1 MYRKACF
8 YLLVCTL
15 LVALLVPQLAGK
27 GKEKTGT
34 VEDNLYN
41 DTRFGFTI
49 QLPSDWKIG
58 KLKKELNCQ
67 RLVAEKKNPRVPPRL
82 RDDPSWATSPTLMI
96 FADSSDL
103 SPTQFFAFLRSDTTK
118 SEFKKKINSTTVLF
132 DPFSQDE
139 PDILLQ
145 MTAKLGG
152 LPALRMKARRQYE
165 AQGVQLSGRGGITAV
180 RDFVSGYIYVVK
192 GEGWLAYLE
201 LVCENQ
207 FLPVLEETFTEITNS
222 FGIPAPEPEDSTAEE
237 PTEG

>member
-8 YLLVCTL
+8 YFLVCTL
-15 LVALLVPQLAGK
+15 ALALLVPQLAGK

-34 VEDNLYN
+34 VEDNLYS

-58 KLKKELNCQ
+58 KRKKELNCQ
-67 RLVAEKKNPRVPPRL
+67 RLVAEKKNPRIPQRL
-82 RDDPSWATSPTLMI
+82 RNDPSWATPPTLMI

-103 SPTQFFAFLRSDTTK
+103 TPAQFFAFLQSDTTK
-118 SEFKKKINSTTVLF
+118 SEFKKKINGTTVLF
-132 DPFSQDE
+132 DPFSRDE
-139 PDILLQ
+139 PDIILQ
-145 MTAKLGG
+145 VADKLGG
-152 LPALRMKARRQYE
+152 LPAWRVKARRQYE
-165 AQGVQLSGRGGITAV
+165 VQGLQVSGRVGTSAV
-180 RDFVSGYIYVVK
+180 RDFVSGYVYVIQ

-207 FLPVLEETFTEITNS
+207 FLPVLEETFTEITKS
-222 FGIPAPEPEDSTAEE
+222 FTVPVPEQEDSEAEE